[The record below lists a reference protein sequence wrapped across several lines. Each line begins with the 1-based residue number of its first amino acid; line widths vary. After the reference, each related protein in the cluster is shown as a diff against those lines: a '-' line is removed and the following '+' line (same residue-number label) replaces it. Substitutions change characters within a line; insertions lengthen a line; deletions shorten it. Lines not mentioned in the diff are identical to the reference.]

1 MINAFH
7 FFFSSFSF
15 HFVVSVYIYFLL
27 PHSIS
32 FYRSFLRFSIR
43 CLELKALIQRG
54 NNCFT
59 NMMMDI
65 MKVQE
70 TWRFTQFTWKRAKKP
85 DTHFIYLF
93 NVYVGRNIAR
103 IRRLRMKIE
112 TKREWELNY
121 NSAQWCGT
129 SSVCLNVWFT
139 VCIWLL
145 LIYKLHNINFEKTP
159 ILWFQIYSHFP
170 SMDLCMKLLLPSIS
184 ECKVQTYLVSY
195 RIHSVRI
202 NRKLIRLNL
211 ISRMDW
217 YRACSVR
224 CCVGRVEVVK
234 VAKAK
239 IIQPFTYNIDELS
252 K

>member
-1 MINAFH
+1 MLEYLSRLNEPRFINTNCDQCFS

-112 TKREWELNY
+112 TKRE
-121 NSAQWCGT
+121 
-129 SSVCLNVWFT
+129 
-139 VCIWLL
+139 
-145 LIYKLHNINFEKTP
+145 
-159 ILWFQIYSHFP
+159 
-170 SMDLCMKLLLPSIS
+170 
-184 ECKVQTYLVSY
+184 
-195 RIHSVRI
+195 
-202 NRKLIRLNL
+202 
-211 ISRMDW
+211 
-217 YRACSVR
+217 
-224 CCVGRVEVVK
+224 
-234 VAKAK
+234 
-239 IIQPFTYNIDELS
+239 
-252 K
+252 